1 MLDSPLR
8 RDRSA
13 QMLAQSLRAAGAI
26 VMLSSMLCAHAQN
39 ILSDRSWAP
48 SSNTSNG
55 TTNITTTAA
64 EVPGNPAILW
74 DVGIATIFAR
84 EVLAF
89 RQSPSPRS
97 EPEPRV

>member
-1 MLDSPLR
+1 
-8 RDRSA
+8 
-13 QMLAQSLRAAGAI
+13 MLAQSLRAAGAI

-39 ILSDRSWAP
+39 IPSDRSWAP

-55 TTNITTTAA
+55 TTNISTTADPEG

-84 EVLAF
+84 EVRAF
-89 RQSPSPRS
+89 RPSPSPRREARS
-97 EPEPRV
+97 SPVF

>member
-1 MLDSPLR
+1 
-8 RDRSA
+8 
-13 QMLAQSLRAAGAI
+13 MLAQSLRAAGAI
-26 VMLSSMLCAHAQN
+26 AMLSSMLCAHAQN

-55 TTNITTTAA
+55 TTNTTTTAA
-64 EVPGNPAILW
+64 EGEVPGNPAILW

-89 RQSPSPRS
+89 RPSPSRRR
-97 EPEPRV
+97 EARCEPRV

>member
-1 MLDSPLR
+1 
-8 RDRSA
+8 
-13 QMLAQSLRAAGAI
+13 
-26 VMLSSMLCAHAQN
+26 
-39 ILSDRSWAP
+39 
-48 SSNTSNG
+48 
-55 TTNITTTAA
+55 
-64 EVPGNPAILW
+64 VPGNPAILW